1 MRYGRTF
8 WQVHFSRLTFLWY
21 KIWKMNTFNIR
32 IDAKLFYGVLLEPW
46 DKWSW
51 NHRTLMINNH
61 SSTVLMDGRV
71 IYHYQKK
78 TRSFKRQY
86 QAWKMD
92 FQSESK
98 ILFTTVTFTWRLFEG
113 LRGNHVVTRKSE
125 KKFLSMSINNKSR
138 VLKS

>member
-1 MRYGRTF
+1 
-8 WQVHFSRLTFLWY
+8 
-21 KIWKMNTFNIR
+21 
-32 IDAKLFYGVLLEPW
+32 
-46 DKWSW
+46 
-51 NHRTLMINNH
+51 
-61 SSTVLMDGRV
+61 MDGRV
-71 IYHYQKK
+71 IYRYQKK

-125 KKFLSMSINNKSR
+125 KKNSEHEHKQQ
-138 VLKS
+138 K